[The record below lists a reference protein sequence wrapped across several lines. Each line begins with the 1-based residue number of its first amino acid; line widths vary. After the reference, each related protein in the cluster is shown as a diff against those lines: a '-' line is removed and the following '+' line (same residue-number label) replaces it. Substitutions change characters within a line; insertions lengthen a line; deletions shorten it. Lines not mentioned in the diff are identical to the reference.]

1 MEWNEK
7 YSTGIQ
13 EIDEQHR
20 LMLHR
25 FAAIDQSIKY
35 DKGWSA
41 THYAIVELLQLAR
54 THFSLEEALM
64 RMFGYPETE
73 AHRRQHQEFFLK
85 LESFERQTLNRSADP
100 EMGDYLRDWL
110 AAHMLESDNG
120 YVRHIL
126 AGAPL
131 VVNRN
136 RDAEESANDA
146 GLEQAA

>member
-7 YSTGIQ
+7 YSTGIR
-13 EIDEQHR
+13 EIDDQHR
-20 LMLHR
+20 MMLHR
-25 FAAIDQSIKY
+25 FAAIDQSIKL
-35 DKGWSA
+35 DRGWSD

-85 LESFERQTLNRSADP
+85 LESFERQTLNKSADP
-100 EMGDYLRDWL
+100 EMGDFLREWL
-110 AAHMLESDNG
+110 AAHMLESDCG

-126 AGAPL
+126 SGAPL
-131 VVNRN
+131 VVSK
-136 RDAEESANDA
+136 DPDEQESANDA
-146 GLEQAA
+146 GLAAAA